1 MKLNR
6 ELQREI
12 LLGVTEAFPRQIDQ
26 PFLVRLNEK
35 YGESEVDGNLLYLC
49 MHGLLDLNK
58 TETLSGKIII
68 NKLTPTE
75 KAFDFLAD
83 DGGLSAVLGVVT
95 IKLHADTIRDLIASR
110 IASSDIP
117 IEQKNSLQASLRS
130 LPDEALKHLTTKLV
144 DAAFDNLP
152 AAMLLLGKFFS
163 L

>member
-1 MKLNR
+1 M
-6 ELQREI
+6 
-12 LLGVTEAFPRQIDQ
+12 
-26 PFLVRLNEK
+26 
-35 YGESEVDGNLLYLC
+35 
-49 MHGLLDLNK
+49 
-58 TETLSGKIII
+58 
-68 NKLTPTE
+68 
-75 KAFDFLAD
+75 
-83 DGGLSAVLGVVT
+83 LGVVT

-117 IEQKNSLQASLRS
+117 IEQKNSLQTSLRS